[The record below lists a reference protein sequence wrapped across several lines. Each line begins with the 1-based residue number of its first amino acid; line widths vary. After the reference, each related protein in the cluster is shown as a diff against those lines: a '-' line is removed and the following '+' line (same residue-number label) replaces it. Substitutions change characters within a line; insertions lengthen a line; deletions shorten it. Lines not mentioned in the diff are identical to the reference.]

1 LEKQKI
7 VLIVVILILIGVVM
21 GLSGYILGLN
31 QQPKVNNSTTNNTTA
46 TNNSTVTN
54 NTTTSAPTEETNYIG
69 KAAAKQKAIDFL
81 TEYGVMQTSEI
92 RSIDFVTINGVP
104 LYRIKYWDNYVMANG
119 AQHGWGEVLIG
130 AKDGRLYDEYGETVK
145 T

>member
-1 LEKQKI
+1 
-7 VLIVVILILIGVVM
+7 M

-31 QQPKVNNSTTNNTTA
+31 QQSQGNNSTTNNTTA
-46 TNNSTVTN
+46 TNNSTVIN
-54 NTTTSAPTEETNYIG
+54 NTTTSTPTEETNYIG

-81 TEYGVMQTSEI
+81 TEYGGMEGIEI

-104 LYRIKYWDNYVMANG
+104 LYRVMYWDNHKLADGTVD
-119 AQHGWGEVLIG
+119 GWGSVMIG
-130 AKDGRLYDEYGETVK
+130 AKDGKLYDDYGETVK